1 MYAFVRVAKTNNC
14 RPSYLPRNPMRVSL
28 LSNKRTSS
36 YRIPFCPDARAT
48 LEEEAVEEEVVR
60 ALAEGGD

>member
-1 MYAFVRVAKTNNC
+1 
-14 RPSYLPRNPMRVSL
+14 MRVSL